1 MKKCSLI
8 STRGFTLIELLIVV
22 AIIAILAA
30 IAVPN
35 FLEAQIRSKVARV
48 NADIRSLTSAV
59 ESYRVDNNSYPLA
72 TRNVGALNTVNQ
84 GLGPNARG
92 YHRRTFVRYMGG
104 PSNDSPIFSVT
115 SPVAYMSSV
124 PSDPFASTNGCAYGY
139 YSGRG
144 DIVAAGNESDKFAWI
159 MWSFGPDRDEASL
172 GQIQST
178 DGPML
183 PHNIVIF
190 ALNQGRPDL
199 LVAGINSVGDAITYD
214 PSNGTI
220 SPGDIWRFVGQ

>member
-1 MKKCSLI
+1 MKNL
-8 STRGFTLIELLIVV
+8 RGFTLIELLIVV

-35 FLEAQIRSKVARV
+35 FLEAQVRSKIARV
-48 NADIRSLTSAV
+48 NADIRSLTAAV

-72 TRNVGALNTVNQ
+72 TRNVGELNTVNQ
-84 GLGPNARG
+84 KLGPNARG

-104 PSNDSPIFSVT
+104 PNNDTPIFSLT

-124 PSDPFASTNGCAYGY
+124 PADPFASTPGCVYGY

-159 MWSFGPDRDEASL
+159 MWSFGPDRDEANL

-183 PHNIVIF
+183 PHTLVVL
-190 ALNQGRPDL
+190 ALNRGQSDL
-199 LVAGINSVGDAITYD
+199 LVAGINALGESFTYD

-220 SPGDIWRFVGQ
+220 SAGDVWRFVGQ